1 MNWHVVSTIPLG
13 DLVALGEVTQIVG
26 SVENIGSQDVAGL
39 LGIPDLGFSDLVGD
53 IGDFNESGGSPD
65 DVVTSQVP

>member
-1 MNWHVVSTIPLG
+1 MS

-39 LGIPDLGFSDLVGD
+39 LGIPDLGFSDPNF
-53 IGDFNESGGSPD
+53 IF
-65 DVVTSQVP
+65 

>member
-1 MNWHVVSTIPLG
+1 MNWHVLSTIPLS
-13 DLVALGEVTQIVG
+13 DLVALSKGGQIVG
-26 SVENIGSQDVAGL
+26 SMEKVGSQDVAGL
-39 LGIPDLGFSDLVGD
+39 LGIPDLGFSDSVGD